1 LKSFLNGI
9 DNFLFRHLEDDYV
22 RALKK
27 ECAGG
32 ETILDVGCGAISPI
46 RYFSRT
52 IKYSVGIDSFAPSI
66 EKSQAAGIHNEYVLM
81 DVMELSGKFP
91 ENSFDY
97 VVALD
102 LFEHLEKNEGY
113 RLIAMMEKIARKKI
127 VIFTPNGFQKQSEFD
142 CNPRQVHLSGW
153 KVDEMRGMGYRVIGI
168 NGWKPLRGELAH
180 IKVWPNYFW
189 SRISL
194 LTQLYTVN
202 HPKLAFAL
210 LCVKEKRTP

>member
-1 LKSFLNGI
+1 LKNILKKI
-9 DNFLFRHLEDDYV
+9 DNFLFRHLEDDYI
-22 RALKK
+22 RELKK
-27 ECAGG
+27 ECNGC

-46 RYFSRT
+46 QYFSQA

-66 EKSQAAGIHNEYVLM
+66 EKSKAAGIHNKYFLM
-81 DVMELSGKFP
+81 DVMEISDKFP
-91 ENSFDY
+91 KNSFDY

-102 LFEHLEKNEGY
+102 LFEHLEKNDGY
-113 RLIAMMEKIARKKI
+113 RLIPMMENIARKKI
-127 VIFTPNGFQKQSEFD
+127 VIFTPNGFQKQGEFD
-142 CNPRQVHLSGW
+142 FNSRQVHLSGW
-153 KVDEMRGMGYRVIGI
+153 KVDEMRAMGFRVIGI

-180 IKVWPNYFW
+180 FKVWPNYFW

-202 HPKLAFAL
+202 HPKHAFAL

>member
-1 LKSFLNGI
+1 LKNFLKGI
-9 DNFLFRHLEDDYV
+9 DNFLFRHLEDDYI

-27 ECAGG
+27 ECDGC

-46 RYFSRT
+46 QYFSQT

-66 EKSQAAGIHNEYVLM
+66 EKSKAAGIHNEYVLM
-81 DVMELSGKFP
+81 DVMDLSGKFP
-91 ENSFDY
+91 ENSFEY

-113 RLIAMMEKIARKKI
+113 RLIAMMEKIARGKI
-127 VIFTPNGFQKQSEFD
+127 IIFTPNGFQKQSEFD

-168 NGWKPLRGELAH
+168 NGWKPLRGEFAH
-180 IKVWPNYFW
+180 IKVWPSYFW

-202 HPKLAFAL
+202 HPKHAFAL